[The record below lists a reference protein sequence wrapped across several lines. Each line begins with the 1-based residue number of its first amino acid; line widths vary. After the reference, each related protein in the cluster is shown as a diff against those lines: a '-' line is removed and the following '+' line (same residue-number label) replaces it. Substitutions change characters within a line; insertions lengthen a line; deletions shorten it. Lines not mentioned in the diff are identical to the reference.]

1 MRYEEKAKL
10 TTARALVPVAILVT
24 SPVLLIAGAPVRR
37 RYLRYVYRDEAPL
50 ILDKE
55 QGRISVHWFV
65 ATSPLLEW
73 LCRPTESLA
82 RLISRRRQTA
92 SQGGAS

>member
-10 TTARALVPVAILVT
+10 TAARVLVPVTVLVA
-24 SPVLLIAGAPVRR
+24 SPVLLIAGGPVRR
-37 RYLRYVYRDEAPL
+37 RYLRYVYREEAPA

-65 ATSPLLEW
+65 VTSPLLAW
-73 LCRPTESLA
+73 LCWPTEALA
-82 RLISRRRQTA
+82 RLISRR
-92 SQGGAS
+92 G

>member
-10 TTARALVPVAILVT
+10 TTARVLVPVAIFVT

-37 RYLRYVYRDEAPL
+37 RYLRYVYRDAAPL
-50 ILDKE
+50 ILDEK
-55 QGRISVHWFV
+55 QGRISLHWFV
-65 ATSPLLEW
+65 VTSTLLEW

-82 RLISRRRQTA
+82 RLISRR
-92 SQGGAS
+92 G